1 MFASQPFASRLLLA
15 LVVLGSALSGRM
27 ASAQDRDPPDNEPQ
41 KQGHAAL
48 SREQIDRLCAFA
60 SNDGAASSRA
70 RLESS
75 LALQI
80 DQIERVCGI
89 TEGQRKKLLL
99 AGRGDIKRFFDL
111 ADESKRRLIQA
122 GDRQEEA
129 ARIMRILQ
137 DLRASLQ
144 RGIFDERSLFVKT
157 RKQALREEQNARLEV
172 ELDES
177 RRFRHQAKVDLVVDL
192 FDECLGLRDEQ
203 RQRLTKLLLVETRLP
218 KRRLSADG
226 EIAILIL
233 QAARVPEARFH
244 PILEESQWPPLSHLL
259 KRLEEAM
266 KNEVNLEQ
274 ADHDRPDDP
283 GARPAEKSAPAP
295 DREKGAKAEDR

>member
-1 MFASQPFASRLLLA
+1 MYASQPFASRLLVA
-15 LVVLGSALSGRM
+15 SVVLGSALSGRM
-27 ASAQDRDPPDNEPQ
+27 AAAQDRDPADNEPE

-60 SNDGAASSRA
+60 SNNGAASSRA

-111 ADESKRRLIQA
+111 ANESKRRLIQA
-122 GDRQEEA
+122 GDRQEEV
-129 ARIMRILQ
+129 ARIRQVLQ
-137 DLRASLQ
+137 GMQVSLQ
-144 RGIFDERSLFVKT
+144 RGIFDDRSLFVKT
-157 RKQALREEQNARLEV
+157 RKQALGEEQNARLEAT
-172 ELDES
+172 LDES
-177 RRFRHQAKVDLVVDL
+177 RRFHHQAKVDVVVDL

-203 RQRLTKLLLVETRLP
+203 RQRLTKLLLAETRLP
-218 KRRLSADG
+218 RRGLSAED
-226 EIAILIL
+226 EIAILLL
-233 QAARVPEARFH
+233 QTARVPEDRFR
-244 PILEESQWPPLSHLL
+244 PILEESQRPSLSHLL
-259 KRLEEAM
+259 KQLEAIM
-266 KNEVNLEQ
+266 KNEVDLEQ
-274 ADHDRPDDP
+274 ADRDRPDDP